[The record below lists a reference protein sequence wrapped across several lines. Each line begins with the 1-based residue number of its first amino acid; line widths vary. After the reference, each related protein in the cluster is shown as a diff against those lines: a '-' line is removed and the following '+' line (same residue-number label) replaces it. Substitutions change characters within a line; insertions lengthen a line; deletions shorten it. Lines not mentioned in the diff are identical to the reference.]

1 MLQNYSKFGKSTT
14 TTKRESIYIK
24 SMVIATLLSAST
36 VGFAQN
42 IKQLEASNA
51 GLLTPQVVEVLSA
64 PTILIEENAAI
75 LDHKTKVEA
84 NTWSYISNPYSFPIS
99 ADDFLEKNKNIIDAT
114 VYIPN
119 NVTADKSEINYA
131 DGYSTYNLSG
141 GAASVGTL
149 ESRST
154 KNNFD
159 KNIAFGIIQ
168 NGQGMLV
175 QPTQSEDV
183 VISNNM
189 GTETHR
195 DNVLWAGKEPKAR
208 NRYWMNLTNAAGNFS
223 QTLMGYFKDATD
235 DIDPG
240 FDGAVFTGGQVTLY
254 SFCNGQKLGI
264 QGQAMPLHNEKYV
277 VFGYNTKT
285 AGMLSLFIPQ
295 TELDFNNV
303 MPLLLKDGVLGG
315 FHMIKDAPYYFY
327 SPAGTFDERF
337 EIHYTDG
344 NGRLMGDKDTM
355 EDKTII
361 AYVEGNSIVV
371 KANNSLYTEI
381 EIYDINAKVVKA
393 VRDVKTDFSIIDG
406 IQQQNQL
413 LLVNVKTLE
422 GKYITKKIIF

>member
-1 MLQNYSKFGKSTT
+1 MLQNYSIFEKSTT
-14 TTKRESIYIK
+14 TARKESIYIK
-24 SMVIATLLSAST
+24 SMLIATLLSAST
-36 VGFAQN
+36 MGFAQN
-42 IKQLEASNA
+42 IKQLEPSSPGLVSPQIAEVTTTPA
-51 GLLTPQVVEVLSA
+51 GFVNEVSAVV
-64 PTILIEENAAI
+64 
-75 LDHKTKVEA
+75 DHKTKVEA
-84 NTWSYISNPYSFPIS
+84 NTWSYISNPYSFALN

-119 NVTADKSEINYA
+119 NVNANKSEINYA

-141 GAASVGTL
+141 GAASAGTIDA
-149 ESRST
+149 RST
-154 KNNFD
+154 TNNFD

-168 NGQGMLV
+168 TGQGMLV

-183 VISNNM
+183 VVSNNM
-189 GTETHR
+189 GSETYR

-223 QTLMGYFKDATD
+223 QTLMGYFKEATD

-240 FDGAVFTGGQVTLY
+240 FDGAVFPGAQVTLY
-254 SFCNGQKLGI
+254 SFCNGVKLGI

-277 VFGYNTKT
+277 VFGYHTKT

-295 TELDFNNV
+295 TELDFNGA
-303 MPLLLKDGVLGG
+303 MPLLLKDGLLGG

-327 SPAGTFDERF
+327 SEAGTFDERF

-344 NGRLMGDKDTM
+344 NGRLMGDQDTM
-355 EDKTII
+355 DDKTII